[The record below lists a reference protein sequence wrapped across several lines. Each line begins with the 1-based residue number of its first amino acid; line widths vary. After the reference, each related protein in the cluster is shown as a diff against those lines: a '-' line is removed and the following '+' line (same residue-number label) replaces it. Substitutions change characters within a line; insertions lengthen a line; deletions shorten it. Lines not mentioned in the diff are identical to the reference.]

1 MYIEHTHEAHVLPY
15 LQKSGSIAP
24 SSDVHQVP
32 SLTELTLRVIAKH
45 FAGKSFSWGRFALR
59 HHPTHADFPNIDGLD
74 PKFVLAIT
82 SSLRT
87 DLDPAVTG
95 PHVND
100 EHYWERVCRDEM
112 KWLTCDIAEHG
123 LSWKQLFFERFL
135 AQRLETFGSNEG
147 LSHEFEVASVRP
159 PIDSTHPDW
168 DMLYPQVPKS
178 RPDGRPTR
186 ERFCKFGSNCDAVR
200 IARAPNSGWPALEN
214 LKKYVIPAS
223 ERFADSFAWHH
234 LSEDERRLRPAT
246 PPAEEPAGD
255 EDEQGQSQDA
265 AAPAPAAPKRTG
277 PAADGGAS
285 LVSGALAVPKELDA
299 SLREGIPEWEDGG
312 AEEAECD
319 NNTLREFL
327 LPEEVEIFQATG
339 VLPLQRHPCL
349 ICTRALQLSRLVK
362 HLEAGE
368 DCTFSLSVGQLLS
381 HLDWEIVFSRLPNL
395 AAVTATYGV
404 RGVGMRYNRAL
415 MGMKVTDAMSLAKCL
430 KATQTL
436 TYLSLPRNLIDDD
449 LLRLLITGMIHN
461 QTVTHLDLSHNKIT
475 EFGVRLLTRLLGSDS
490 VIMTLDLGDNQIRS
504 EGGAYIGAALTENES
519 LVELN
524 LKLNRLQDEG
534 GQALL
539 SALLGNNTLTSLN
552 LAHNQ
557 LGSSSAAALI
567 SCLQGAASP
576 LITLDVA
583 GNELN
588 EGDADGILSAL
599 DDNVCLTS
607 LDLRGNS
614 GIPADCSALKHIEK
628 VTRRNELDLR
638 RIMKDPLQ

>member
-1 MYIEHTHEAHVLPY
+1 
-15 LQKSGSIAP
+15 
-24 SSDVHQVP
+24 
-32 SLTELTLRVIAKH
+32 
-45 FAGKSFSWGRFALR
+45 
-59 HHPTHADFPNIDGLD
+59 
-74 PKFVLAIT
+74 
-82 SSLRT
+82 
-87 DLDPAVTG
+87 
-95 PHVND
+95 VND
-100 EHYWERVCRDEM
+100 EHFWERVCRDEM

-135 AQRLETFGSNEG
+135 SQRLETFGSNEG
-147 LSHEFEVASVRP
+147 LSHEFEVAAVRP
-159 PIDSTHPDW
+159 PLDSTHPDW
-168 DMLYPQVPKS
+168 ELLYPQVPKT

-186 ERFCKFGSNCDAVR
+186 ERFCKFGNNCDAVR

-234 LSEDERRLRPAT
+234 LTEDERQLRPAT
-246 PPAEEPAGD
+246 PPA
-255 EDEQGQSQDA
+255 A
-265 AAPAPAAPKRTG
+265 AATEEEEEEGKGATAPAS
-277 PAADGGAS
+277 PARKAGRGGDGGVAM
-285 LVSGALAVPKELDA
+285 VSGALAVPVAVDA
-299 SLREGIPEWEDGG
+299 SLREGVQEWEDGG
-312 AEEAECD
+312 ADEAECD
-319 NNTLREFL
+319 NNSMREFL

-339 VLPLQRHPCL
+339 LLPLHRHPCL
-349 ICTRALQLSRLVK
+349 VCTRALQLSRLVK

-368 DCTFSLSVGQLLS
+368 DCTFALNVGQLLS
-381 HLDWEIVFSRLPNL
+381 HVDWEIAFSRLPNL
-395 AAVTATYGV
+395 SAVTATYGV
-404 RGVGMRYNRAL
+404 KGVGMRYNRAL

-436 TYLSLPRNLIDDD
+436 TYLSLPRNMIDDD

-490 VIMTLDLGDNQIRS
+490 VIMTLDLGDNQIRG
-504 EGGAYIGAALTENES
+504 EAGGYIGAALTENES

-534 GQALL
+534 GHALL

-557 LGSSSAAALI
+557 LGGASAAALI
-567 SCLQGAASP
+567 VCLQGAASP
-576 LITLDVA
+576 LITLDMS
-583 GNELN
+583 GNDLN
-588 EGDADGILSAL
+588 EGDAEGLLSAL

-607 LDLRGNS
+607 LDLRRNS
-614 GIPADCSALKHIEK
+614 GIPGDCAALKQIEK

-638 RIMKDPLQ
+638 RIMKEPLQ